1 MVASKLKA
9 VDRVQ
14 ERELVA
20 LAASRDETAIR
31 AIIKLHNSR
40 LFRIARSV
48 LRDNAEAE
56 DALQEAYVKA
66 FAALAG
72 FRGESSLRTW
82 LSRIVLNECLQ
93 RLRSNRAKRRPSV
106 EFAPAIEAQIIPFP
120 QSSPQQTD
128 PERSMA
134 QRELVN
140 LVEGAVDALP
150 DEFRLVL
157 VARTMEGMS
166 IEETAELFGLRPE
179 TVKTRLF
186 RARALLKKSLAEHID
201 PLLTNTFP
209 FLGRRCERM
218 ADAVVARLRENQ

>member
-1 MVASKLKA
+1 MATSKLKA
-9 VDRVQ
+9 ADRVQ
-14 ERELVA
+14 EQELVA
-20 LAASRDETAIR
+20 RAASRDETAIR
-31 AIIKLHNSR
+31 AIIKQHNSR

-66 FAALAG
+66 FTALSG
-72 FRGESSLRTW
+72 FRGDSSLSTW

-93 RLRSNRAKRRPSV
+93 RLRSNRAKPQASV
-106 EFAPAIEAQIIPFP
+106 EFALAIEAQIIPFP
-120 QSSPQQTD
+120 QSAPQHTD
-128 PERSMA
+128 PERNMA

-140 LVEGAVDALP
+140 LVERAVDALP

-157 VARTMEGMS
+157 VARTMEGLS

-218 ADAVVARLRENQ
+218 ADAVVMRLRETD